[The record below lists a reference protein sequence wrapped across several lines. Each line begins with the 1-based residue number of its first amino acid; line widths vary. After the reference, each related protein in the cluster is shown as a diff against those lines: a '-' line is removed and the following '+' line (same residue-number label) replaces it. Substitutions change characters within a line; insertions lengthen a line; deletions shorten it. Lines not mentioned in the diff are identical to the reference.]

1 MEKKEKNIL
10 KNAAGKQTEAKI
22 TKSPIAESAMT
33 NKQSFE
39 DSVKKA
45 MDECVKDHQHN
56 HPLYQE
62 TRINGQ
68 IIDKGKGIAAW
79 VLFEQIDTDRCTPEG
94 DGWLGD
100 QYRYSVWYMEKGKE
114 AKMLHEDHA
123 YLRRSVSQLTGSRG
137 RDCSID
143 LVSLDEKGVIANIV
157 PEDSEGHSAKRK
169 VRITKNGKV
178 TEPEISKDEK
188 TKVNSG
194 VKKKIVDV
202 LETWSDAQGNY
213 SKSENAGTYS
223 SRGRCQVQE
232 ILRCVERGDWKGA
245 SEAYRG
251 GCSDFWD
258 AGYDWDSSCGGY
270 TLKELDKTVSAI
282 RAIAEGKEV
291 KENFLEKK

>member
-1 MEKKEKNIL
+1 MEKKRIEKKDIG
-10 KNAAGKQTEAKI
+10 KTTDKRIAAAKPV
-22 TKSPIAESAMT
+22 TESAMT
-33 NKQSFE
+33 SKQSFE

-45 MDECVKDHQHN
+45 MDECVKDHKHN
-56 HPLYQE
+56 HPLYKD
-62 TRINGQ
+62 TSIHGQ
-68 IIDKGKGIAAW
+68 MIDEGKGIAAW

-123 YLRRSVSQLTGSRG
+123 YIRRSVSQLTGSRG

-178 TEPEISKDEK
+178 TEPEVQKDEK
-188 TKVNSG
+188 TKVSPG
-194 VKKKIVDV
+194 VRKKIIDI
-202 LETWSDAQGNY
+202 LETWSGAQGNY
-213 SKSENAGTYS
+213 SKSDNAGTYS
-223 SRGRCQVQE
+223 SAGRCQVQE
-232 ILRCVERGDWKGA
+232 MLRCVKRGDWKGA

-251 GCSDFWD
+251 ASSDFYD
-258 AGYDWDSSCGGY
+258 AGYDYSSYCGGY
-270 TLKELDKTVSAI
+270 SLRDFDSVVSAI
-282 RAIAEGKEV
+282 RDIAPGKEV
-291 KENFLEKK
+291 KEDFLKRE